1 MTTFFL
7 KSPNKKLPIIQALEQ
22 MLLEGDSITE
32 VKEINILDT
41 LTKEDY
47 DRAFQISASKLKSQA
62 LLKYL

>member
-1 MTTFFL
+1 MTTFYL
-7 KSPNKKLPIIQALEQ
+7 KSPNKKLPIIEALEM
-22 MLLEGDSITE
+22 MLSEEDSIIE

-47 DRAFQISASKLKSQA
+47 DRAFKMSASKPKPQS